1 MLGQQKHCWSIFSK
15 VSSPCGGALK
25 APVPRGEAPL
35 GSGRKE
41 GGSPSGSDVSPRCL
55 VTSAP
60 TAAGAAAP
68 SAAQQVQGPPTP
80 QAQHPL
86 TLVQLR
92 QGEEILV
99 VSF

>member
-1 MLGQQKHCWSIFSK
+1 MAAETLLEPLLQGQLALWR
-15 VSSPCGGALK
+15 SPEATSAAWGCASGPGKGGQ
-25 APVPRGEAPL
+25 E
-35 GSGRKE
+35 
-41 GGSPSGSDVSPRCL
+41 PRC
-55 VTSAP
+55 SDISPWCPAP

-68 SAAQQVQGPPTP
+68 SAAQQVQGPPAP

-99 VSF
+99 VRF